1 MASIVH
7 LAGRFFGSLR
17 PGGPSDAQVDAVRAQ
32 LSSAEFEIW
41 SSMPG
46 PDRRHSAGVAV
57 RVDEI
62 LGPDADRPVMA
73 AALLH
78 DSGKVDSGL
87 RTPGRVVATVMAG
100 LAKHDEVTIRR
111 WAAGGGY
118 RRRVGLY
125 LLHPER
131 GAERLERCG
140 SDPLTVA
147 WTLEHHLPRGECTV
161 DQHLADALREADN
174 D

>member
-17 PGGPSDAQVDAVRAQ
+17 PGGPSRADVAAVQTQ
-32 LSSAEFEIW
+32 LSSAEFQIW
-41 SSMPG
+41 SSMSG
-46 PDRRHSAGVAV
+46 PDRRHSVGVAA
-57 RVDEI
+57 RVDEM
-62 LGPDADRPVMA
+62 LGSEANRPVVA

-100 LAKHDEVTIRR
+100 LARHDEATIRR
-111 WAAGGGY
+111 WAASGGY
-118 RRRVGLY
+118 RHRIGAY

-131 GAERLERCG
+131 GAEHLEDCG

-147 WTLEHHLPRGECTV
+147 WTLEHHLPRSECTV
-161 DQHLADALREADN
+161 DQRLADVLREADN

>member
-1 MASIVH
+1 MS
-7 LAGRFFGSLR
+7 
-17 PGGPSDAQVDAVRAQ
+17 
-32 LSSAEFEIW
+32 
-41 SSMPG
+41 G
-46 PDRRHSAGVAV
+46 PDRRHSVGVAA

-62 LGPDADRPVMA
+62 LGTDVSRPVMA

-111 WAAGGGY
+111 WAAVGGY
-118 RRRVGLY
+118 RRRIGIY

-131 GAERLERCG
+131 GAEHLEHGG

-147 WTLEHHLPRGECTV
+147 WTLEHHLPRAVCTV
-161 DQHLADALREADN
+161 DQRLADALRDADN

>member
-17 PGGPSDAQVDAVRAQ
+17 PGGPSRTEVDAVRTE
-32 LSSAEFEIW
+32 LGPAEFEIW
-41 SSMPG
+41 SGMSG
-46 PDRRHSAGVAV
+46 PDRRHSVGVAARV
-57 RVDEI
+57 RGI
-62 LGPDADRPVMA
+62 LGPDADRSVMA

-100 LAKHDEVTIRR
+100 LVKHDETTIRR
-111 WAAGGGY
+111 WAVGCGY
-118 RRRVGLY
+118 RRRIGLY
-125 LLHPER
+125 LLHPAR
-131 GAERLERCG
+131 GAEHLESAG

-147 WTLEHHLPRGECTV
+147 WTLEHHLPRADCTL
-161 DQHLADALREADN
+161 DQRLADALRVADN